1 MKYGFVRVCAA
12 SPEIRVADCEYN
24 TESIFSYI
32 KRAYENKAKVAVF
45 PELCIT
51 GYTCA
56 DLFSQKT
63 LIDGAKKA
71 ICTLAEHTQNMDM
84 ICIVGAPIKVGQ
96 KLYNCAVV
104 LYCGNILAVIPKTN
118 LPNYGEFYE
127 LRNFSPAQPGVREI
141 EFNSEIV
148 PFGTDILIKDRNVEN
163 FSLAVEICE
172 DLWTV
177 NPPSN
182 RHALAG
188 ATIIANLSASN
199 EVIAKEEYR
208 KNLVSMQSA
217 KLFAAYIYADA
228 GFGESTQDLVFGG
241 DNMICEN
248 GNILARGKLF
258 TNNMIFSEIDVD
270 RLAFDRN
277 KTNTFDDISDNGYYI
292 VETNFDFEETALS
305 RLVERMPFVP
315 QNAEKRA
322 KYSEEILSIQSNGL
336 AKRLKHTGAK
346 NAVIGIS
353 GGLDS
358 TLTLLVTARAFD
370 MLGIDRKNITAVT
383 MPCFGTTSRT
393 YNNAVNIAKQIGAEL
408 IEVNIKAAVM
418 QHFKD
423 IGHDENTL
431 DVTYENCQARERTQ
445 VLMDIANKNGG
456 LVIGTG
462 DMSELALGWATYNGD
477 HMSMYGTNCGVPKTL
492 IRYLVEYEAQ
502 KTDNN
507 DIANTLKD
515 ILATPVSPELLPPKD
530 GKIAQ
535 KTEQFVGPYILHDF
549 FLYHMLRFGF
559 SPNKIYHLAKYA
571 FCDDFKNDD
580 ILKWLKVFYK
590 RFFAQQFKRS
600 CVPDGPKVGS
610 VALSPRG
617 DLRMP
622 SDASAKMWLDEID
635 RINLTNSCG

>member
-1 MKYGFVRVCAA
+1 MKYGFVKVCAA
-12 SPEIRVADCEYN
+12 SPEIRVADCEFN
-24 TESIFSYI
+24 AESIFSYI
-32 KRAYENKAKVAVF
+32 KKAHENKAKVAVF

-63 LIDGAKKA
+63 LIDGAQKA
-71 ICTLAEHTQNMDM
+71 LCALAELTQNMD
-84 ICIVGAPIKVGQ
+84 IVCIVGAPLKVEQ

-104 LYCGNILAVIPKTN
+104 MYCGNILAVIPKTN

-127 LRNFSPAQPGVREI
+127 LRHFSPGKPGVREI
-141 EFNSEIV
+141 VINNETV
-148 PFGTDILIKDRNVEN
+148 PFGTNILIRDRNIEN
-163 FSLAVEICE
+163 FALAVEICE

-188 ATIIANLSASN
+188 ATVIANLSASN

-217 KLFAAYIYADA
+217 KLFAGYIYADA

-241 DNMICEN
+241 DNIICEN
-248 GNILARGKLF
+248 GKILARGELF
-258 TNNMIFSEIDVD
+258 TNNIIFSEIDVD
-270 RLAFDRN
+270 RLAFDRS
-277 KTNTFDDISDNGYYI
+277 KTNTFRAAPCDDYYI

-305 RLVERMPFVP
+305 REVERMPFVP
-315 QNAEKRA
+315 QNPDKRA

-370 MLGIDRKNITAVT
+370 MLGIDKKNITAVT

-393 YNNAVNIAKQIGAEL
+393 YNNAVNMAKQIGAEL
-408 IEVNIKAAVM
+408 IEVSIKAAVL

-423 IGHDENTL
+423 IGQDENTF

-492 IRYLVEYEAQ
+492 IRYLVEYESE
-502 KTDNN
+502 KTQN
-507 DIANTLKD
+507 DELKKTLKD
-515 ILATPVSPELLPPKD
+515 VLATPVSPELLPPKD
-530 GKIAQ
+530 GEIAQ

-549 FLYHMLRFGF
+549 FLYYMLRFGF
-559 SPNKIYHLAKYA
+559 APGKIYRLAKYA
-571 FCDDFKNDD
+571 FFEDFTGDE

-600 CVPDGPKVGS
+600 CIPDGPKVGS

-622 SDASAKMWLDEID
+622 SDASARLWIDEID
-635 RINLTNSCG
+635 KIN

>member
-1 MKYGFVRVCAA
+1 M
-12 SPEIRVADCEYN
+12 
-24 TESIFSYI
+24 
-32 KRAYENKAKVAVF
+32 
-45 PELCIT
+45 
-51 GYTCA
+51 
-56 DLFSQKT
+56 
-63 LIDGAKKA
+63 
-71 ICTLAEHTQNMDM
+71 
-84 ICIVGAPIKVGQ
+84 
-96 KLYNCAVV
+96 
-104 LYCGNILAVIPKTN
+104 
-118 LPNYGEFYE
+118 
-127 LRNFSPAQPGVREI
+127 
-141 EFNSEIV
+141 

-635 RINLTNSCG
+635 RIN